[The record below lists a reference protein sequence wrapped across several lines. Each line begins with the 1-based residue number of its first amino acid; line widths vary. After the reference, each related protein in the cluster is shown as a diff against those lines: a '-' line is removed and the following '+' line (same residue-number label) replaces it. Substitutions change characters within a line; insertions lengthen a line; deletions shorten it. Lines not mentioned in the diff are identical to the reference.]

1 MSAIQRC
8 LKENIFG
15 IFQERFTFCLNQIFL
30 GPDVAQKL
38 QTTAIPNPSPSV
50 QICNSSLRGPFYHA
64 TVITGSFFYCLCQQL
79 AKKYKN
85 YNSKKDAQLLKIKGL
100 SPVKTATVPV
110 RFLSPFQK
118 PAVARKHPPPQPL
131 PVLALPEEVVVALVV
146 TLVLAEKSEVLMPRK
161 ALTR

>member
-15 IFQERFTFCLNQIFL
+15 IFQERFTFCLNQTFL
-30 GPDVAQKL
+30 SPDFAQKL
-38 QTTAIPNPSPSV
+38 QNTAIPNPSPSV

-79 AKKYKN
+79 AKNYKN

-100 SPVKTATVPV
+100 SPVKTVTVRV
-110 RFLSPFQK
+110 RFLLPFQK
-118 PAVARKHPPPQPL
+118 PAVARKQPPLSSPASPS
-131 PVLALPEEVVVALVV
+131 EEVVVALVV